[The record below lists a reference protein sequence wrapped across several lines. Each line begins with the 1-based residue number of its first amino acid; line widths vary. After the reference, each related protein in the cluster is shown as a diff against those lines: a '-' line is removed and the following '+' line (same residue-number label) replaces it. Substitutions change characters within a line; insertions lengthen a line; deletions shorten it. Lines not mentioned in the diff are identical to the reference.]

1 MAIIICKIKIF
12 ILYMDH
18 YKITKFQERM
28 FDIALYLT
36 YFLYILIALG
46 LSANAPHYLSTLDYY
61 VRIYVSLFLILRF
74 NPFRNVEFTELDKKI
89 AFSAG
94 VFVLA
99 TTALNQILENFK
111 IIIFNYFNSV
121 NKSIDKVV
129 NNSIH

>member
-1 MAIIICKIKIF
+1 
-12 ILYMDH
+12 MDH
-18 YKITKFQERM
+18 YKITKFQERT
-28 FDIALYLT
+28 FDFIWYLI

-46 LSANAPHYLSTLDYY
+46 LSANAPNYLSTLDYY

-74 NPFRNVEFTELDKKI
+74 NPFRNVQFTELDKKI

-111 IIIFNYFNSV
+111 LTIYNYFNKV
-121 NKSIDKVV
+121 KNEITNDDIEDNK
-129 NNSIH
+129 